1 MFRLKVTE
9 AGGGAVHALALRCQ
23 IRIEPQRRRY
33 EPDEEERLYEL
44 FGDTPLWGSSLRPFL
59 WTHVSTTLG
68 GFTGETEFELPV
80 ECTYDF
86 EVAGAKYLH
95 ALSDG
100 EIPLLMLF
108 SGTVFTRGESGF
120 SAEPVSWD
128 REASYRLPVS
138 VWRDVMD
145 MYFPEQCLG
154 KSPARHPRRPAA
166 LQSGTGAAD
175 LGPGIRA
182 SPQECRRRTCEHRPD
197 GPIRGCPECRRRGP
211 LRRVMCSTRIALPL
225 RKNQVRWQFG
235 VLTPPAYSDV
245 GPIRTVVDA
254 H

>member
-1 MFRLKVTE
+1 MTALAFEIVGARAEPHAAVPTIIFRLKVTE
-9 AGGGAVHALALRCQ
+9 PDGGAVHALALRCQ

-33 EPDEEERLYEL
+33 GPDEEERLYEL

-68 GFTGETEFELPV
+68 GFTGEAEFELPV

-95 ALSDG
+95 ALLDG

-120 SAEPVSWD
+120 SAEPVAWD

-145 MYFPEQCLG
+145 MYFPNSAWVRVRRDTLDDLQRYRVEQ
-154 KSPARHPRRPAA
+154 
-166 LQSGTGAAD
+166 
-175 LGPGIRA
+175 
-182 SPQECRRRTCEHRPD
+182 
-197 GPIRGCPECRRRGP
+197 
-211 LRRVMCSTRIALPL
+211 ALPTWDQAFEQL
-225 RKNQVRWQFG
+225 LKRAG
-235 VLTPPAYSDV
+235 AGS
-245 GPIRTVVDA
+245 
-254 H
+254 